1 MAINTDST
9 FPALNTSEAEEIVTE
24 LGRALD
30 SHAEWTEKFRTM
42 LVCRSKPKPTDLR
55 DDSHKRTVF
64 GKWYIGQANPNIRDH
79 PGFAAVGENSERM
92 HALARDLAGCVRDGT
107 DIKPA
112 QYRAFVKSDDK
123 FRKSL
128 RKLLSEA
135 WDFLRY
141 TDPLTGVMTRTAMQK
156 RLDEEQ
162 ERVRRVA
169 QLCCLG
175 IMDLDHF
182 KKVNDTYGH
191 QAGDK
196 VLETVATYVKQHLR
210 RYDQVFR
217 YGGEEFLILLPNTTT
232 ANAKRV
238 LDRIRRNIKRQGIKV
253 GKRKSI
259 HVSASFGVSELAPE
273 GPPEDSIELAD
284 QALYEAKRAG
294 RNRVR
299 IWQPEAA

>member
-1 MAINTDST
+1 
-9 FPALNTSEAEEIVTE
+9 
-24 LGRALD
+24 
-30 SHAEWTEKFRTM
+30 
-42 LVCRSKPKPTDLR
+42 
-55 DDSHKRTVF
+55 
-64 GKWYIGQANPNIRDH
+64 
-79 PGFAAVGENSERM
+79 
-92 HALARDLAGCVRDGT
+92 
-107 DIKPA
+107 
-112 QYRAFVKSDDK
+112 
-123 FRKSL
+123 
-128 RKLLSEA
+128 
-135 WDFLRY
+135 
-141 TDPLTGVMTRTAMQK
+141 MTRTAMQK

-169 QLCCLG
+169 QLCCIG

-182 KKVNDTYGH
+182 KNVNDTYGH

-196 VLETVATYVKQHLR
+196 VLETIVSYVKQHLR

-253 GKRKSI
+253 SKRKSI

-299 IWQPEAA
+299 VWQPEAA

>member
-9 FPALNTSEAEEIVTE
+9 FPALNTTEAEEIVTE

-30 SHAEWTEKFRTM
+30 SHAEWTDKFRTM

-64 GKWYIGQANPNIRDH
+64 GKWYIAQANPNIRDH

-92 HALARDLAGCVRDGT
+92 HALARELAGCVRDGT

-141 TDPLTGVMTRTAMQK
+141 TDPLTGVMSTA
-156 RLDEEQ
+156 
-162 ERVRRVA
+162 
-169 QLCCLG
+169 
-175 IMDLDHF
+175 
-182 KKVNDTYGH
+182 T
-191 QAGDK
+191 
-196 VLETVATYVKQHLR
+196 
-210 RYDQVFR
+210 
-217 YGGEEFLILLPNTTT
+217 
-232 ANAKRV
+232 
-238 LDRIRRNIKRQGIKV
+238 
-253 GKRKSI
+253 
-259 HVSASFGVSELAPE
+259 
-273 GPPEDSIELAD
+273 
-284 QALYEAKRAG
+284 
-294 RNRVR
+294 
-299 IWQPEAA
+299 